1 MSKTVALAVA
11 VALSL
16 TLTATAVF
24 ADDQTPSGSTKE
36 EQATKA
42 RQAKAQKDQD
52 TIIKATQDPQGRN
65 ISINKTGQATPEER
79 AAARKA
85 RRAKAQQNQ
94 DMMLKASQDP
104 QGRNANIEKSAEA
117 SKAGPTPQ
125 RDYINTPEAEQRVMK
140 NKGQ

>member
-1 MSKTVALAVA
+1 MNKAIALLIAATFLVAPIFA
-11 VALSL
+11 
-16 TLTATAVF
+16 F

-65 ISINKTGQATPEER
+65 ISINKTGQATPEEQ

-125 RDYINTPEAEQRVMK
+125 KDYINTPEAEQKMLK
-140 NKGQ
+140 QKGQ

>member
-1 MSKTVALAVA
+1 MNKAIALLIA
-11 VALSL
+11 
-16 TLTATAVF
+16 ATFLAAPIFAF

-36 EQATKA
+36 EQAKQA

-65 ISINKTGQATPEER
+65 ISINKTGEATPEER

-94 DMMLKASQDP
+94 DTMLKASQDP

>member
-1 MSKTVALAVA
+1 MNKTVALAVA
-11 VALSL
+11 AALSL
-16 TLTATAVF
+16 TFVATSVL

-52 TIIKATQDPQGRN
+52 TMIKASQDPQGRN
-65 ISINKTGQATPEER
+65 ISINKTGAATPEDR

-94 DMMLKASQDP
+94 DTMIKASQDP

>member
-42 RQAKAQKDQD
+42 RQ
-52 TIIKATQDPQGRN
+52 
-65 ISINKTGQATPEER
+65 
-79 AAARKA
+79 
-85 RRAKAQQNQ
+85 AKAQQNQ

>member
-65 ISINKTGQATPEER
+65 ISTTRPGKQPRRRGRPPGRHDGPKRSRTKT
-79 AAARKA
+79 
-85 RRAKAQQNQ
+85 
-94 DMMLKASQDP
+94 
-104 QGRNANIEKSAEA
+104 
-117 SKAGPTPQ
+117 
-125 RDYINTPEAEQRVMK
+125 
-140 NKGQ
+140 